1 MIFFCHVKIFRVFLF
16 LFEKLKIP
24 KTKQNKNT
32 IVFIQIPYRKNIKCF
47 LIFISYTYYI
57 WTKPFSCE
65 WNWVPQHSYRFRQFT
80 AFSSSKERGK
90 IQSSETIDVK
100 FQMWQSLTA
109 VEEAEDTKLTSVWN
123 WFTDVYASRWQ
134 QNCNMPFIEMI
145 LLFFLC
151 CLYFV
156 AIGSTMK

>member
-57 WTKPFSCE
+57 
-65 WNWVPQHSYRFRQFT
+65 
-80 AFSSSKERGK
+80 
-90 IQSSETIDVK
+90 
-100 FQMWQSLTA
+100 
-109 VEEAEDTKLTSVWN
+109 
-123 WFTDVYASRWQ
+123 
-134 QNCNMPFIEMI
+134 
-145 LLFFLC
+145 
-151 CLYFV
+151 
-156 AIGSTMK
+156 